1 MTLKAVVTDIEGT
14 TSSIRFVHEVLF
26 PYARNMLGP
35 FLKARE
41 GEREVRDI
49 RAAVAEEASVDA
61 ADLDAVVAALERFID
76 EDRKWTPLKTLQGL
90 MWAQGYAE
98 GALKGHIYEDA
109 VTALKRWHDAG
120 LALYVYSSGS
130 VAAQQLLFGHSLAGD
145 LTPLFSGYFDT
156 RVGPKRTLGS
166 YQAIA
171 ATLELPGDAIMFL
184 SDVVEELDAARA
196 AGLKTALLVRPEDS
210 ALDLARAAE
219 TTHLAVARMTDLPLE
234 RLA

>member
-26 PYARNMLGP
+26 PYARNMLRP
-35 FLKARE
+35 FLKGCE
-41 GEREVRDI
+41 GEPEVQEI
-49 RAAVAEEASVDA
+49 RAAVAEEAGVDA
-61 ADLDAVVAALERFID
+61 TDLDAVVATLERFID

-90 MWAQGYAE
+90 IWTQGYAE

-109 VTALKRWHDAG
+109 VTALKRWHNGG

-156 RVGPKRTLGS
+156 RIGSKRSLGS

-171 ATLELPGDAIMFL
+171 ATLELPGDTIMFL

-234 RLA
+234 RLV